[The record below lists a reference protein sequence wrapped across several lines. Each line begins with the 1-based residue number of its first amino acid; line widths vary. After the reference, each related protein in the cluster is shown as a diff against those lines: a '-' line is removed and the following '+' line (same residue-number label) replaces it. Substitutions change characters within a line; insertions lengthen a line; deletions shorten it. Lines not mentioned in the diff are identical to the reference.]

1 MKNKIIAILLLITIT
16 FILPACSTEEI
27 KTTKLTYYALEEDVE
42 SKAWFYKLIQRYNK
56 YCTKYLDESYQ
67 IEVVPFESE
76 SEMNLK
82 MSTEI
87 MAGGGPD
94 IMNTKQM
101 LPFEK
106 LVENGSLLDINSII
120 ENDESDN
127 QLDFNNYNSIVM
139 NSGVFDGK
147 RYIIPLYYKVNY
159 LVSSE
164 SKLRNFNFSIK
175 NGTAFTYKKVDEFY
189 ESFFTVQDN
198 ISFFDNQFGVYWIDV
213 YDLFYSFINSY
224 IDFESKQVYFDTE
237 EFRNALPYMK
247 QLTIK
252 VKEET
257 NNNKLNDYLFYDFYS
272 TTSPQ
277 ILSGAYARE
286 SEEGESLVIT
296 RGFLRDED
304 EYSANIQMGIAINNN
319 TDYADKALE
328 FIKFALSENT
338 QGYFIGI
345 NSKNNNMN
353 LQLPVNNKVFKSLK
367 EKSDEYTDD
376 FGYVIGYGASDNE
389 FIQCCFDMIENITE
403 CEIYEN
409 LNGTYFG
416 TSVISEIVMDYLND
430 SISEEKFIRQ
440 LTSAT
445 YMYMLE

>member
-1 MKNKIIAILLLITIT
+1 
-16 FILPACSTEEI
+16 
-27 KTTKLTYYALEEDVE
+27 
-42 SKAWFYKLIQRYNK
+42 
-56 YCTKYLDESYQ
+56 
-67 IEVVPFESE
+67 
-76 SEMNLK
+76 

-87 MAGGGPD
+87 MAGSGPD

-127 QLDFNNYNSIVM
+127 QLDLNNYNSIVM